1 MALHWRPVG
10 PESEQTYWQR
20 RALVALAVLVPILL
34 LASLLGGDDDD
45 RLQQRAGARASAS
58 PVPGLSPVPTPSV
71 DPSAS
76 PGADPSASP
85 GASVDPSASPDPS
98 ASAGPECADDA
109 LELAP
114 AATEASYALGASPQ
128 LELTVTNTGSTPCR
142 RDLGQAAVEIIV
154 FSGEDR
160 IWSSDDCAPGG
171 GADVVTLQPGAV
183 EVSRVTWSGTR
194 SLPGCAGEQARAL
207 AGTYRV
213 TGRVGE
219 LRAEGEPFQLG

>member
-34 LASLLGGDDDD
+34 LASLLGGGEQD
-45 RLQQRAGARASAS
+45 RLEPRADATAS
-58 PVPGLSPVPTPSV
+58 PSPLPGLTPLPTPSV

-76 PGADPSASP
+76 ADPSASP
-85 GASVDPSASPDPS
+85 SASLDPSASPDPS
-98 ASAGPECADDA
+98 ASAGPACADEA

-114 AATEASYALGASPQ
+114 AATESSYALGASPQ
-128 LELTVTNTGSTPCR
+128 LELTVTNTGSTPCS

-171 GADVVTLQPGAV
+171 GADVVTLQPGAS
-183 EVSRVTWSGTR
+183 EVSRVTWSGAR
-194 SLPGCAGEQARAL
+194 SLPGCAGDEERAL